1 MAKKKGAVET
11 IFSGLAFTIV
21 FSILWAF
28 SDGWWWIFPLVF
40 AGILP
45 LMEGLRR
52 FIAERARRVKIEP
65 GQREALEEKEV
76 LKLAQI
82 EQGIVTPALVALKT
96 NLTADR
102 AEKILQNLAK
112 RGFTLMQV
120 TEDGRVEYEFP
131 EFKPRI
137 ESSPG

>member
-11 IFSGLAFTIV
+11 IFSGLAFTVV
-21 FSILWAF
+21 FGILLAR
-28 SDGWWWIFPLVF
+28 GGQWWWIFPLVF

-45 LMEGLRR
+45 ILEGLRR
-52 FIAERARRVKIEP
+52 FIADRARGKIEP
-65 GQREALEEKEV
+65 GQREALDEKEV

-96 NLTADR
+96 SLTADR
-102 AEKILQNLAK
+102 AEEVLQNLAK
-112 RGFTLMQV
+112 RGFTIMQV

-137 ESSPG
+137 ESFPG

>member
-1 MAKKKGAVET
+1 
-11 IFSGLAFTIV
+11 
-21 FSILWAF
+21 
-28 SDGWWWIFPLVF
+28 
-40 AGILP
+40 
-45 LMEGLRR
+45 MEGLRR

>member
-11 IFSGLAFTIV
+11 IFSGLAFTVV
-21 FSILWAF
+21 FGIIWFF
-28 SDGWWWIFPLVF
+28 SDGWLWIFPLVLV
-40 AGILP
+40 GILP

-52 FIAERARRVKIEP
+52 LISERSRRKIEP
-65 GQREALEEKEV
+65 GQREALDEKEV

-82 EQGIVTPALVALKT
+82 EQGKVTPALVALKT
-96 NLTADR
+96 SLTADR
-102 AEKILQNLAK
+102 AEEVLQNLAK
-112 RGFTLMQV
+112 KGFTLMQV

-137 ESSPG
+137 EISPG